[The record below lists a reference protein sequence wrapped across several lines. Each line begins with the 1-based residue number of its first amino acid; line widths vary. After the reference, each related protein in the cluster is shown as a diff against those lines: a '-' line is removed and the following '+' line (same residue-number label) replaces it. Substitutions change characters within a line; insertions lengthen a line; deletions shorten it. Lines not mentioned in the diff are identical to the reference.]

1 MISINVNNL
10 AKKIASGTTLDFLL
24 CELNQKEDGIAI
36 AVNNQIISKSNWKST
51 LLIENDNVLLIQ
63 ATQGG

>member
-10 AKKIASGTTLDFLL
+10 AKKIASDSTLDLL
-24 CELNQKEDGIAI
+24 LHELNQKEDGIAI
-36 AVNNQIISKSNWKST
+36 AVNNQIITKSDWKST